1 MLSSLLNRVE
11 SRNYGRSLWSSKRA
25 RTQAHRYTR
34 DMFVIKCLF
43 YFQPRGLMK
52 HSSEVQSWRP
62 GGVGADAGGGE
73 DTRSKTRDKERTR
86 LLT

>member
-11 SRNYGRSLWSSKRA
+11 SRSYGRSLCSSKSA
-25 RTQAHRYTR
+25 RTQTHKYTR
-34 DMFVIKCLF
+34 DMFVIKCLS

-52 HSSEVQSWRP
+52 HSSEVQSLGP

-73 DTRSKTRDKERTR
+73 DASSKTRDKERTR